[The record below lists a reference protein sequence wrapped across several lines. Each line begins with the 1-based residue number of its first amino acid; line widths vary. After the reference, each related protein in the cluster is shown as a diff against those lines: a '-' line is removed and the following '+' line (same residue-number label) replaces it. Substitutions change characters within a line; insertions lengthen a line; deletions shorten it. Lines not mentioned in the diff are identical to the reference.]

1 MARPQ
6 QTVDVA
12 AYAQAVPRLLTHP
25 SILIAPIGGAV
36 VALLF
41 EFLGQTLTDAI
52 GGIGSGIYQ
61 ILATIAFLV
70 AFGIAIIQASHIWR
84 GRRGSF
90 QDAWQEGRVKLGSL
104 LMAAIGFVFVWSA
117 AGYVGVIL
125 GNSIGI
131 LCQLVV
137 VFFTIYTIAAAA
149 IGGLPG
155 AAALSGSIRCVKGNP
170 LAAGVLT
177 AVAIA
182 LWVVLP
188 SYLLLWVALYIPAYI
203 SPVGIDVLHVVL
215 EAIVLAYLAFP
226 FAKQYDDVAFRAFW

>member
-1 MARPQ
+1 MAGPQ

-12 AYAQAVPRLLTHP
+12 AYARAVPRLLTNP

-41 EFLGQTLTDAI
+41 EFLGQTMTDPI

-61 ILATIAFLV
+61 MLATIAFLV

-90 QDAWQEGRVKLGSL
+90 QDAWQEGRAKLGSL

-117 AGYVGVIL
+117 AGYVGVIF

-131 LCQLVV
+131 LLQLAA

-155 AAALSGSIRCVKGNP
+155 AAALSGSIRCVKANP
-170 LAAGVLT
+170 LAAGILT
-177 AVAIA
+177 VVSIA
-182 LWVVLP
+182 LWIVLP
-188 SYLLLWVALYIPAYI
+188 GYLLLWIAEYLPAYVTPI
-203 SPVGIDVLHVVL
+203 GIDVLHVVL
-215 EAIVLAYLAFP
+215 EAIILAYLAFP
-226 FAKQYDDVAFRAFW
+226 FAKQYDDVAYRAHW